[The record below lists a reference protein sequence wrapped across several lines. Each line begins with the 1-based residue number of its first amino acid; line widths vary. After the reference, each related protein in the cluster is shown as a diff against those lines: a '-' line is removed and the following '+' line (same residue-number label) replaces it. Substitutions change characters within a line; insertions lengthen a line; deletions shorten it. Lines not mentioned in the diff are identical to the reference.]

1 MKKTILLLI
10 VFASGL
16 VLMAQPSKVRTAGFA
31 LQSGELDKAKEAIDE
46 AVQHEKSISDPKA
59 WYYRGDVYRLIA
71 GSEKYRHLDPDP
83 FPKAI
88 ESLVRSLE
96 LDTKKAYRSESLH
109 GLVLI
114 QGEYFDVGTK
124 ALQAQEYEDMYKAFS
139 LTEELSGIIINY
151 TDPDQRTTTVDSVSL
166 FYKGYAAEM
175 LGNGEEAKGIFQRL
189 VDMGFSDKFLYDFYA
204 NLLIRSEEYENAL
217 KVVRKGQALHPED
230 HDLVITE
237 LNIYLAQGKADEAV
251 DRFKE
256 AVELEPE
263 NADLRFALGTIY
275 DRMLER
281 ALDEKD
287 TEKAEEYR
295 NGLIDAYTAC
305 LEIDPTY
312 FKAAYNLGVLYYN
325 EAVAFARD
333 MNNLPLREK
342 EKYKALEKQMNE
354 RMEMAKPFLEKAHQI
369 DPNDISTIKA
379 LREVYLRTQD
389 LESYGKISK
398 LLEEL
403 QVEGE

>member
-1 MKKTILLLI
+1 MKKTILLLL
-10 VFASGL
+10 VFTSGL
-16 VLMAQPSKVRTAGFA
+16 ILMAQPSKVRTAGFA
-31 LQSGELDKAKEAIDE
+31 LQSGELDIAKEAIDE
-46 AVQHEKSISDPKA
+46 AVKHEKSISDPKA
-59 WYYRGDVYRLIA
+59 WYYRGDVYIRIA
-71 GSEKYRHLDPDP
+71 GSEKYAHLDADP

-88 ESLVRSLE
+88 ESLLRCLE
-96 LDTKKAYRSESLH
+96 LDTKNNHRDDCLM
-109 GLVLI
+109 GLGLI
-114 QGEYFDVGTK
+114 QGVYFENGTK
-124 ALQAQEYEDMYKAFS
+124 ALQAHEYEDMYNAFS

-151 TDPDQRTTTVDSVSL
+151 TDPEKRTTTVDSVSM

-175 LGNGEEAKGIFQRL
+175 LGNGEEAQGIFQQL

-204 NLLIRSEEYENAL
+204 NLLIRSEDYEKAL
-217 KVVRKGQALHPED
+217 EVVRKGQALHPED

-237 LNIYLAQGKADEAV
+237 LNIFLAQGKADEAV

-256 AVELEPE
+256 AVEMEPE

-325 EAVAFARD
+325 EAVVFARE
-333 MNNLPLREK
+333 MNNLPLRDK
-342 EKYKALEKQMNE
+342 DKYKALEKKMNE
-354 RMEMAKPFLEKAHQI
+354 HMELAKPYLEKAHQI
-369 DPNDISTIKA
+369 EPADISTIKA
-379 LREVYLRTQD
+379 LREIYLRLQE
-389 LESYGKISK
+389 LENYNKLSK
-398 LLEEL
+398 LLDEL
-403 QVEGE
+403 ED